1 MKICLYIHIFIYTYM
16 YIADGEKYTGTEFII
31 LQAKNNIDF

>member
-1 MKICLYIHIFIYTYM
+1 MKICLYTYIYIYM